1 MMTRPG
7 QIFLVSGHTDM
18 RKSID
23 GLALI
28 VTDLLEMDPLG
39 EAWFIF
45 CNRQRDKLKIL
56 FWDTNGFWLYYRR
69 LEKGRF
75 KWPNQVNASLSIT
88 RRQLDWLVIRVA
100 AAGGAGSPAAG
111 RTICEMIV
119 SDPQFGLDR
128 SFQAGRLGRLL
139 FTGSRPL

>member
-1 MMTRPG
+1 MTPRG
-7 QIFLVSGHTDM
+7 DIYLVAGATDM

-28 VTDLLEMDPLG
+28 VSDVLELNPLS

-69 LEKGRF
+69 LETGRF
-75 KWPNQVNASLSIT
+75 TWPSPLNESASVTISRHQLNWLLSGLT
-88 RRQLDWLVIRVA
+88 LHPPQAHQSLRGRQMR
-100 AAGGAGSPAAG
+100 
-111 RTICEMIV
+111 
-119 SDPQFGLDR
+119 
-128 SFQAGRLGRLL
+128 
-139 FTGSRPL
+139 